1 MKILITGTA
10 GFIGFHL
17 ANRLVKDGHDVYGLD
32 SINDYYDVN
41 LKHSRLALAGFEGD
55 RTNYNEL
62 IQSSKH
68 PNSFFINL
76 GLEDKENL
84 NAFFKDQAFDA
95 VCNLAAQAG
104 VRYSLTNP
112 SAYISANIEGFL
124 NILESCRNFGVTNLS
139 YASSSSVYGLNR
151 DYPFSED
158 KNADHPVSLYGA
170 TKKANELMAHSYSSL
185 YGISTTG
192 LRFFTVYGPWGRPDM
207 ALFLFTKAILEGKPI
222 DIFNNG
228 DMVRDF
234 TYVADI
240 VEGVRSVILHPAQS
254 NVEWDPAT
262 HVTSSSSAPFRVY
275 NIGNNSPVRLTSFID
290 AIENSLGIVAKKNYL
305 PMQLGD
311 VQATHADSTNLVND
325 FNFNPSTP
333 IQSGIDNFIDWY
345 KSYYL
350 NSD

>member
-17 ANRLVKDGHDVYGLD
+17 ANRLVKDGHEVYGLD
-32 SINDYYDVN
+32 SINNYYDIN
-41 LKHSRLALAGFEGD
+41 LKYSRLALAGFEGD

-62 IQSSKH
+62 IQSSKN

-84 NAFFKDQAFDA
+84 NALFKDQAFDA

-112 SAYISANIEGFL
+112 AAYISANIEGFL

-170 TKKANELMAHSYSSL
+170 TKKANEVMAHSYSSL

-207 ALFLFTKAILEGKPI
+207 ALFLFTKAILEGKSI

-234 TYVADI
+234 TYIADI
-240 VEGVRSVILHPAQS
+240 VEGVLNVILHPAQR
-254 NVEWDPAT
+254 NTEWDPAT

-275 NIGNNSPVRLTSFID
+275 NIGNNSPVRLTNFID

-305 PMQLGD
+305 PMQPGD
-311 VQATHADSTNLVND
+311 VQATHADSSNLIND

-350 NSD
+350 HSD

>member
-17 ANRLVKDGHDVYGLD
+17 ANRLVKDGHEVYGLD

-41 LKHSRLALAGFEGD
+41 LKHSRLASAGFESD
-55 RTNYNEL
+55 RTIYNEL

-68 PNSFFINL
+68 SNLFFINL
-76 GLEDKENL
+76 ALEDKENL
-84 NAFFKDQAFDA
+84 NALFKGQSFDA

-104 VRYSLTNP
+104 ARYSLTNP
-112 SAYISANIEGFL
+112 AAYISANIEGFL
-124 NILESCRNFGVTNLS
+124 NILESCRHFGVTNLS

-228 DMVRDF
+228 DMIRDF

-240 VEGVRSVILHPAQS
+240 VEGVRNVILNPTQK
-254 NVEWDPAT
+254 NLEWDPET

-290 AIENSLGIVAKKNYL
+290 AIENSLGMVAKKNYL
-305 PMQLGD
+305 PMQPGD

-345 KSYYL
+345 KTYYL
-350 NSD
+350 ESD